1 MGWWGSNLNEVLW
14 CSSTLKG
21 FKNGD
26 RSYKVELKPEVNIG
40 SYHML
45 DEQKVTVRYS
55 GQQQTCARCHETA
68 FNCVGGAMARRCEAA
83 GGKKVDFSNYILE
96 LWSKIGYTPGE
107 IETAALYDDHGEGV
121 AEGGGEVH
129 LQTGGGF
136 TPAKVFSDTSKFTG
150 VLVKQFPKDTDNGS
164 IIEFLVTSGL
174 PEDQTEQVLI
184 KQNGH
189 VTIKN
194 LENSVCKML
203 IENIHNKKYLN
214 RKLFCN
220 GIIPLTPVKQAEN
233 ISTSPPAPAP
243 LTVSPCSPTR
253 QGSRSPPAQ
262 GPDINPN
269 ISSSA
274 PVIAQSD
281 PMPSNV
287 DLVRRHSLSLRS
299 PSLGSWAK
307 EILASSATV
316 EKTNSILNEIK
327 TMREQLSD
335 FGSCVSFTSS
345 SDEEKSGGSSLQN
358 SQWHTKKKKRKNSR
372 SPPDT
377 SYFLKRVNSGKRL
390 EQDNI
395 EN

>member
-55 GQQQTCARCHETA
+55 GQQQTCAICHETA
-68 FNCVGGAMARRCEAA
+68 FNCVGGAAARRCEAA
-83 GGKKVDFSNYILE
+83 GGKKVDFRNYILE

-107 IETAALYDDHGEGV
+107 IETAALYDNHGEGV
-121 AEGGGEVH
+121 VEGGGEVH

-136 TPAKVFSDTSKFTG
+136 TPDTSKFTG

-299 PSLGSWAK
+299 PPLGSLAK

-345 SDEEKSGGSSLQN
+345 SDEEKNGSSSLQN
-358 SQWHTKKKKRKNSR
+358 SQWHTKRKKRKNSR
-372 SPPDT
+372 SPPDK
-377 SYFLKRVNSGKRL
+377 SYFLKRVNSGERL